1 MINEEG
7 MDDAFR
13 HFYPLAEGR
22 YTCWNQFTNRRYTN
36 EGARID
42 YTLVD
47 RSLLTYVLKGNVD
60 SLRVCS
66 DQDQDDSNSETAALS
81 AATAN
86 KGFQPVSFQG
96 GGIVEA
102 SQTTLDTQFGTPH
115 TGMIYTPPS
124 FSDHIAISLLLDS
137 DCCSPDLALNVSDPT
152 TRKAQPH
159 KTQKSIKSFFGAVSS
174 QTANQKKS
182 SSDST
187 VLGIPN
193 AQKRSGIQSFF
204 APKSTDIGT
213 SNQAK
218 RPKVNASPSTKKP
231 SVLNHFAPK
240 K

>member
-1 MINEEG
+1 

-22 YTCWNQFTNRRYTN
+22 YTCWNQFTNRRYMN

-60 SLRVCS
+60 SLRVCA
-66 DQDQDDSNSETAALS
+66 DQDDSNSETAALS

-137 DCCSPDLALNVSDPT
+137 DCCSPDLALNESDPT

-159 KTQKSIKSFFGAVSS
+159 KTQKSIKSFFGAASS
-174 QTANQKKS
+174 QTTNHKSS

-193 AQKRSGIQSFF
+193 AQKRTGIQSFF
-204 APKSTDIGT
+204 APKSTGIGI

-218 RPKVNASPSTKKP
+218 RPRINVSPSRKKP
-231 SVLNHFAPK
+231 SILNHFAPK